1 MGRKINV
8 LLADNSEYFA
18 IPCANVMKSHG
29 LDVTMSEK
37 DGQAVVEAITRQLPD
52 VVLMDLFLPR
62 LDAIGVLHRLEQQG
76 LSHRPQ
82 FMIMSS
88 FDNPA
93 LEREAMSAGAD
104 YYFLK
109 PFDAGEMAKRILSLC
124 GEHSPMER
132 RHTAAPDSQRGS
144 L

>member
-52 VVLMDLFLPR
+52 VVLMDPPRAGSDKAFLSSVVKMGPEKVVYISCNPETLAR
-62 LDAIGVLHRLEQQG
+62 DVDWLEKNGYKAQGVWPVDMFPHT
-76 LSHRPQ
+76 SH
-82 FMIMSS
+82 
-88 FDNPA
+88 A
-93 LEREAMSAGAD
+93 EAVT
-104 YYFLK
+104 LLVK
-109 PFDAGEMAKRILSLC
+109 TR
-124 GEHSPMER
+124 
-132 RHTAAPDSQRGS
+132 
-144 L
+144 